1 MAKVNIKINN
11 IPVQVEE
18 GITILQAAK
27 QAGVKIPTLCY
38 LKDINAIGACRVCV
52 CEVKGARSL
61 VAACVYPVSEGMEV
75 FTNTKKVMDS
85 RKTTVELILSDHEQN
100 CLSCVRNNNCELQK
114 LALDLG
120 CDSHKYAGVKNK
132 YNIDMS
138 TPYIVRDNNK
148 CVLCRRCVAACAQY
162 QSVAVIGANARGFD
176 THIGCA
182 FEKPLSEV
190 PCVGCGQCIAVC
202 PVGALTE
209 REEIDD
215 VLDALNDATKHVVVG
230 VAPSVR
236 VGLGEEFGYPMG
248 TNVQGKMVAALRRM
262 GFANVFDVDF
272 AADLTIME
280 EGTEFLGRLQKGG
293 VLPMVTS
300 CSPAW
305 IKFCEHNFP
314 DLLPNLSTCKSP
326 QQMFGAVVKTYYA
339 EKMGWEPEDIVVVSV
354 MPCTAK
360 KFEKGRAAQNA
371 AGVPDIDIAI
381 TTRELAKLIKRCGI
395 IFNEL
400 PDEDFDAPLGIA
412 SGAGLLFGATGGVM
426 EAALRTVY
434 EIVAGKEAPSLDFK
448 EVRGTEGIKEATY
461 DINGTVV
468 KVAVASGLANA
479 RKIMEKVRA
488 GEADYHFIEI
498 MSCPGGCVN
507 GGGQPIKS
515 AFVRNNTDIRAERA
529 RAIYATDKKMSL
541 RKSHE
546 NPAVKELYD
555 EFLGKPNSHL
565 AHELLHTKYM
575 PRNNY

>member
-1 MAKVNIKINN
+1 MAKVNLKINN
-11 IPVQVEE
+11 IPVQAEA
-18 GITILQAAK
+18 GTTILEAARA
-27 QAGVKIPTLCY
+27 AGIKIPTLCY

-85 RKTTVELILSDHEQN
+85 RKTTVELILSDHDQD
-100 CLSCVRNNNCELQK
+100 CLSCARNNNCELQR
-114 LALDLG
+114 LALELG
-120 CDSHKYAGVKNK
+120 CDGHKYSGTKNK
-132 YNIDMS
+132 YQKDTS
-138 TPYIVRDNNK
+138 SSCIVRDNNK

-162 QSVAVIGANARGFD
+162 QSIAVIGANARGFD
-176 THIGCA
+176 THIACA

-202 PVGALTE
+202 PTGALTE

-215 VLDALNDATKHVVVG
+215 VLAAINDPTKRVIVG

-236 VGLGEEFGYPMG
+236 VGLGEEFGYPIG
-248 TNVQGKMVAALRRM
+248 TNVEGKMVAALRRM
-262 GFANVFDVDF
+262 GFDDVFDVNF

-280 EGTEFLGRLQKGG
+280 EGTEFLGRLKNGG
-293 VLPMVTS
+293 TLPMVTS

-314 DLLPNLSTCKSP
+314 DLLGNLSTCKSP
-326 QQMFGAVVKTYYA
+326 QQMFGAVCKTYYA
-339 EKMGWEPEDIVVVSV
+339 EKIGVDPKDIVVVSV

-360 KFEKGRAAQNA
+360 KFEKGRPGESA

-381 TTRELAKLIKRCGI
+381 TSRELARLIKRCGL

-400 PDEDFDAPLGIA
+400 PDEKFDEPLGIYT
-412 SGAGLLFGATGGVM
+412 GAGLIFGATGGVM

-434 EIVAGKEAPSLDFK
+434 ELVAGKEAPSVDFK
-448 EVRGTEGIKEATY
+448 AVRGVEGIKEATY
-461 DINGTVV
+461 DIAGTVV
-468 KVAVASGLANA
+468 KVAVASGLGNA
-479 RKIMEKVRA
+479 RKLMEKVRD
-488 GEADYHFIEI
+488 GSADYQFIEI

-507 GGGQPIKS
+507 GGGQPIQS
-515 AFVRNNTDIRAERA
+515 AYVRNNTDIRALRA
-529 RAIYATDKKMSL
+529 EAIYKADAAMEL
-541 RKSHE
+541 RRSHE
-546 NPAVKELYD
+546 NPAVKALYD
-555 EFLGKPNSHL
+555 EYLGQPNSHL
-565 AHELLHTKYM
+565 AHKILHTRYI